1 MKLSRRILINVAG
14 LFAMVSLGTY
24 AGSHWVLKEA
34 FSEVEATEA
43 REDWLEAKAAINNQV
58 QALHDRSIDW
68 SQWNDAFNFVKT
80 RDPEF
85 VASNLT
91 EGTAISMKMD
101 LLAFFDLQGKAAGE
115 LSIERFST
123 IKKPSSSD
131 VWKSLELKNPETDA
145 PKFGL
150 IWHQGQ
156 VAAISAR
163 PVTPNDVASPRA
175 GWLVFF
181 KYLDRETVRGL
192 TRESGSLTIE
202 PRKAQDVQPV
212 GTIPVYAIDDDY
224 LAVLGSLRGLKGESV
239 GRLRLITPR
248 SIVHKGDQTLGTLL
262 SVLLG
267 FAAVFTFIFHGLL
280 RQLILKR
287 LNRLRDEVGQVNL
300 QSGQGYIT
308 TTGSDEI
315 SEVGQA
321 MTKMLSTIADY
332 TQELEAQRRSL
343 SMTNDDLER
352 QVIDRTLQLVE
363 ANSVLQNAL
372 DGICRLNHE
381 GDFIESNPQAG
392 RILRCETLVGRSFFE
407 FLPQSSQDELRRALV
422 VLRSQDR
429 VDVELESMARD
440 GSLAWLQVVLL
451 PARDRDATVHSI
463 HVFIKDVTES
473 RELHERIQHQAF
485 YDPLTGLVNRTLF
498 QEKLENCL
506 NSDEGMVGVMFIDL
520 DNFKY
525 VNDSM
530 GHDFGDL
537 LLIEVA
543 NRITLCARPGD
554 VVARMGG
561 DEFSVLLPELQDS
574 AEAHKVASSII
585 EALAEPVRIFGR
597 DVFAT
602 ASVGLCVSNKEGA
615 KVSELLRSADTA
627 MYEAKANGK
636 ANYST
641 FDDSMSEKIVERIK
655 LESGLRSAIMDH
667 EISVLFQPI
676 VDLNS
681 GRITGAETLAR
692 WNSPTLGFV
701 SPARFIPI
709 AEDTGLIIP
718 LGASVLDDACRAAA
732 DWRRRLDPHF
742 QVNVNLSL
750 RQLLES
756 DLIDAVRL
764 ALDFHQL
771 DPAGLHLEITES
783 LAVRD
788 YERVIGQ
795 LKALKSLGVGL
806 AIDDFGTGY
815 SSLSYLQRLP
825 IDTVKIDRSFVTML
839 GIEQAPTAIIMAII
853 TLCRAMGFKVVAEGV
868 ETPEQVIRLGDL
880 GCHAA
885 QGFLFSKPISAAAM
899 EALIRNGLESNAA

>member
-24 AGSHWVLKEA
+24 AGSHWVLKDA
-34 FSEVEATEA
+34 FSDVEATEA
-43 REDWLEAKAAINNQV
+43 REDWLEAKAAIQNQV
-58 QALHDRSIDW
+58 VSIHDRSIDW
-68 SQWNDAFNFVKT
+68 SQWDDAFKFVT
-80 RDPEF
+80 HRNPQF
-85 VASNLT
+85 IASNMT
-91 EGTAISMKMD
+91 EATAHAMSMD
-101 LLAFFDLQGKAAGE
+101 LIALYDLNGNPVAAQ
-115 LSIERFST
+115 SIERFSNLSR
-123 IKKPSSSD
+123 PLPAE
-131 VWKSLELKNPETDA
+131 VWKSLNLQDTLTDA

-150 IWHQGQ
+150 IWHQGA
-156 VAAISAR
+156 VAAVSAR
-163 PVTPNDVASPRA
+163 PITPTDLDTPRV
-175 GWLVFF
+175 GWMVFLRYF
-181 KYLDRETVRGL
+181 DRETVRSL
-192 TRESGSLTIE
+192 IRESGSLSIE
-202 PRKAQDVQPV
+202 PRKAQESQPS
-212 GTIPVYAIDDDY
+212 GAIPVYAVDDDY
-224 LAVLGSLRGLKGESV
+224 LAVVGSLRGLAGQNV

-248 SIVHKGDQTLGTLL
+248 GIVHKGNQTLGTLL
-262 SVLLG
+262 SVLFA
-267 FAAVFTFIFHGLL
+267 FAAVFTLILHALL

-287 LNRLRDEVGQVNL
+287 LNMLRDEVGQINV

-308 TTGSDEI
+308 TSGTDEI

-321 MTKMLSTIADY
+321 MSKMLSTIADY
-332 TQELEAQRRSL
+332 TTELEAQRKSL
-343 SMTNDDLER
+343 AVTNDDLER
-352 QVIDRTLQLVE
+352 QVMERTLQLVE
-363 ANSVLQNAL
+363 TNSVLQNAL
-372 DGICRLNHE
+372 DGICRLNLE
-381 GDFIESNPQAG
+381 GEFIEANPQTG
-392 RILRCETLVGRSFFE
+392 RIFRSESLVGRSLFE
-407 FLPQSSQDELRRALV
+407 FLPTTSQEELRRALII
-422 VLRSQDR
+422 LRSQDR

-440 GSLAWLQVVLL
+440 GSMAWLQVVLL
-451 PARDRDATVHSI
+451 PARDRDATVQSI

-498 QEKLENCL
+498 QEKLETSL
-506 NSDEGMVGVMFIDL
+506 VSESGLVGVMFIDL

-554 VVARMGG
+554 IVARMGG
-561 DEFSVLLPELQDS
+561 DEFSVLLPELDDS
-574 AEAHKVASSII
+574 ADAHKVASSII

-602 ASVGLCVSNKEGA
+602 ASVGLCVSQKEGA

-676 VDLNS
+676 IDLTT

-732 DWRRRLDPHF
+732 DWRRRLDPDF

-750 RQLLES
+750 RQLLEN

-795 LKALKSLGVGL
+795 LKALKALGVGL

-868 ETPEQVIRLGDL
+868 ETPEQVVRLGEL

-885 QGFLFSKPISAAAM
+885 QGFLYSKPISAAAM
-899 EALIRNGLESNAA
+899 EALIRNGLESQAA

>member
-1 MKLSRRILINVAG
+1 
-14 LFAMVSLGTY
+14 MVSLGTY

-43 REDWLEAKAAINNQV
+43 REDWLEAKAAIQNQV
-58 QALHDRSIDW
+58 QTIHDRSIDW
-68 SQWNDAFNFVKT
+68 SRWDDAYQFVQNKNQKFI
-80 RDPEF
+80 D
-85 VASNLT
+85 SNLT
-91 EGTAISMKMD
+91 SGTAFSMKMD
-101 LLAFFDLQGKAAGE
+101 LLAIYDLKGTPAAAQA
-115 LSIERFST
+115 IERFNS
-123 IKKPSSSD
+123 IEKPD
-131 VWKSLELKNPETDA
+131 ALEVWKSLNFKRPETEA

-150 IWHQGQ
+150 IWHKGA
-156 VAAISAR
+156 VAAVTAR
-163 PVTPNDVASPRA
+163 PITPTDVDSPRA
-175 GWLVFF
+175 GWLVFLR
-181 KYLDRETVRGL
+181 YLDRETVRGL
-192 TRESGSLTIE
+192 VRDSGNLAIE
-202 PRKAQDVQPV
+202 PRKAQEAQPT
-212 GTIPVYAIDDDY
+212 GAIPVYAVDNDY
-224 LAVLGSLRGLKGESV
+224 LAVLGSLRGISGENV

-248 SIVHKGDQTLGTLL
+248 GIAHKGNQTLSSLL

-267 FAAVFTFIFHGLL
+267 FAAIFTLIFHSLL

-287 LNRLRDEVGQVNL
+287 LNILREEVGQVNL
-300 QSGQGYIT
+300 QSGQGYIST
-308 TTGSDEI
+308 AGKDEI
-315 SEVGQA
+315 SELGQA

-332 TQELEAQRRSL
+332 TTELEAQRRSL
-343 SMTNDDLER
+343 AMANDDLER

-363 ANSVLQNAL
+363 TNSVLQNAL
-372 DGICRLNHE
+372 DGICRLNHDGE
-381 GDFIESNPQAG
+381 FLEANPQTG
-392 RILRCETLVGRSFFE
+392 RIFRCENLVGRSLFE
-407 FLPQSSQDELRRALV
+407 FLPVTSQEELRRALIM
-422 VLRSQDR
+422 LRSQDR
-429 VDVELESMARD
+429 VDLELESMGRD
-440 GSLAWLQVVLL
+440 GSLNWLQVVLL
-451 PARDRDATVHSI
+451 PARDRDATVQAV

-498 QEKLENCL
+498 QERLEDSL
-506 NSDEGMVGVMFIDL
+506 TVEEGMVGVMFIDL

-554 VVARMGG
+554 IVARMGG
-561 DEFSVLLPELQDS
+561 DEFSVLLPELEDS
-574 AEAHKVASSII
+574 ADAHKVASSII

-602 ASVGLCVSNKEGA
+602 ASVGLCVSHKEGA

-676 VDLNS
+676 VDLTT

-732 DWRRRLDPHF
+732 DWRRRLDPNF

-750 RQLLES
+750 RQLLEN

-788 YERVIGQ
+788 YERVIEQ
-795 LKALKSLGVGL
+795 LKALKALGVGL

-868 ETPEQVIRLGDL
+868 ETPEQVLRLGDL

-885 QGFLFSKPISAAAM
+885 QGFLYSKPISAAAM
-899 EALIRNGLESNAA
+899 EALIRNGLESRAA

>member
-1 MKLSRRILINVAG
+1 
-14 LFAMVSLGTY
+14 MVSLGTY
-24 AGSHWVLKEA
+24 AGSHWVLKDA

-43 REDWLEAKAAINNQV
+43 REDWLEAKAAITTQV
-58 QALHDRSIDW
+58 QSLHDRSIDW
-68 SQWNDAFNFVKT
+68 SQWDDAFNFVQNKN
-80 RDPEF
+80 PQF
-85 VASNLT
+85 VKSNLS
-91 EGTAISMKMD
+91 EGTAHAMGMD
-101 LLAFFDLQGKAAGE
+101 LLALYDLKGKPVAAQSVLRFDNIPKPNANSVWE
-115 LSIERFST
+115 SLSIKDTMTAEPR
-123 IKKPSSSD
+123 
-131 VWKSLELKNPETDA
+131 
-145 PKFGL
+145 FGL
-150 IWHQGQ
+150 VWHEGS
-156 VAAISAR
+156 VAVVTAR
-163 PVTPNDVASPRA
+163 PITPTDLVSPRV
-175 GWLVFF
+175 GWLVFLR
-181 KYLDRETVRGL
+181 YLDRETVRGL
-192 TRESGSLTIE
+192 IRDSGSLAIE
-202 PRKAQDVQPV
+202 PRKAQESQPT
-212 GTIPVYAIDDDY
+212 GAIPVYAIDDDY
-224 LAVLGSLRGLKGESV
+224 LAVIGSLRGLRGENV

-248 SIVHKGDQTLGTLL
+248 SIVHKGDQTLSSLL

-267 FAAVFTFIFHGLL
+267 FAALFTLILHTLL

-287 LNRLRDEVGQVNL
+287 LNRMRDEVGQVNL
-300 QSGQGYIT
+300 QSGQGYIST
-308 TTGSDEI
+308 AGEDEI

-343 SMTNDDLER
+343 AVTNDDLER

-372 DGICRLNHE
+372 DGICRLNHDGE
-381 GDFIESNPQAG
+381 FLEANPQTG
-392 RILRCETLVGRSFFE
+392 RIFKCESLVGRSFFE
-407 FLPQSSQDELRRALV
+407 FLPGSSQEELRRALI

-429 VDVELESMARD
+429 VDVELESIARD
-440 GSLAWLQVVLL
+440 GSMAWLQVVLL
-451 PARDRDATVHSI
+451 PARDRDATVQSI

-498 QEKLENCL
+498 QEKLETSL
-506 NSDEGMVGVMFIDL
+506 TVEDGMVGVMFIDL

-574 AEAHKVASSII
+574 KEAHKVASSII

-602 ASVGLCVSNKEGA
+602 ASVGLCVSQKAGA

-676 VDLNS
+676 VDLTT

-692 WNSPTLGFV
+692 WNSPTLGFI

-718 LGASVLDDACRAAA
+718 LGASVLDDACRAAS
-732 DWRRRLDPHF
+732 DWRRRLDPNF

-750 RQLLES
+750 RQLLET

-795 LKALKSLGVGL
+795 LKALKALGVGL

-868 ETPEQVIRLGDL
+868 ETPEQVVRLGDL

-899 EALIRNGLESNAA
+899 EALIRNGLEARAA

>member
-1 MKLSRRILINVAG
+1 MAG

-43 REDWLEAKAAINNQV
+43 REDWLEAKAAIQNQV
-58 QALHDRSIDW
+58 QSLHEKSIDW
-68 SQWNDAFNFVKT
+68 SQWNDAFNFART
-80 RDPEF
+80 RNTRFLET
-85 VASNLT
+85 NLLKKDL
-91 EGTAISMKMD
+91 ESMKVD
-101 LLAFFDLQGKAAGE
+101 LISIYDLEGEAAG
-115 LSIERFST
+115 LQT
-123 IKKPSSSD
+123 IKRIETVDEPD
-131 VWKSLELKNPETDA
+131 AAAVWQSLGIKDSIQAEPQS
-145 PKFGL
+145 GL
-150 IWHQGQ
+150 IWHQGA
-156 VAAISAR
+156 VAAITAR
-163 PVTPNDVASPRA
+163 PITPTGKMEPRA
-175 GWLVFF
+175 GWLVFLR
-181 KYLDRETVRGL
+181 YLDRETVRSL
-192 TRESGSLTIE
+192 MRESGNLSIE
-202 PRKAQDVQPV
+202 PRRPQDIQPTE
-212 GTIPVYAIDDDY
+212 TIPVYAVDKDN
-224 LAVLGSLRGLKGESV
+224 LAVLGSLRGIGGENI

-248 SIVHKGDQTLGTLL
+248 GIALKGSQTLSSLL

-267 FAAVFTFIFHGLL
+267 FAAVFTLILHSLL

-287 LNRLRDEVGQVNL
+287 LNLLTEEVGQVNL
-300 QSGQGYIT
+300 QSGQGYIS

-315 SEVGQA
+315 SELGHA

-332 TQELEAQRRSL
+332 TTELEEQRKSL
-343 SMTNDDLER
+343 AVTNDNLER

-363 ANSVLQNAL
+363 TNAVLQNAL
-372 DGICRLNHE
+372 DGICRLNQDGE
-381 GDFIESNPQAG
+381 FLEANPQTG
-392 RILRCETLVGRSFFE
+392 RIFRCENLVGRSLFD
-407 FLPQSSQDELRRALV
+407 FLPGASQDELHRALI

-429 VDVELESMARD
+429 VDLELESVARD
-440 GSLAWLQVVLL
+440 GSLTWLQLVLL
-451 PARDRDATVHSI
+451 PARDRDATVHAV

-498 QEKLENCL
+498 QERLENCL
-506 NSDEGMVGVMFIDL
+506 TIEDGMVGVMFIDL

-554 VVARMGG
+554 IVARMGG
-561 DEFSVLLPELQDS
+561 DEFSVLLPVLNDS
-574 AEAHKVASSII
+574 EDAHKVASSII

-602 ASVGLCVSNKEGA
+602 ASVGLCVSRKKGA

-676 VDLNS
+676 VDLTS

-701 SPARFIPI
+701 SPAKFIPI

-732 DWRRRLDPHF
+732 DWRRRLDPNF

-788 YERVIGQ
+788 YERVIEQ
-795 LKALKSLGVGL
+795 LKALKALGVGL

-868 ETPEQVIRLGDL
+868 ETPEQVLRLGDL

-885 QGFLFSKPISAAAM
+885 QGFLYSKPISAAAM
-899 EALIRNGLESNAA
+899 EALIRNGLESRAA